1 MLTINEV
8 AKILNVTTRTVRRY
22 INEYHILKAHIIG
35 DKVVR
40 IDEKDLEDFIHQHNN
55 KGGK

>member
-1 MLTINEV
+1 MLTINQV

-22 INEYHILKAHIIG
+22 INEYRILRAYRIG

-40 IDEKDLEDFIHQHNN
+40 IDEKDLEDFIHRHNN
-55 KGGK
+55 KGGE